1 MKKLY
6 FTQIELAEIIDEQT
20 HTIRYWESIFPVLQP
35 KTVRNGRRVYT
46 EKNVEFFRFVK
57 KLIRDDKLSNAGVK
71 EVINNK
77 KNHSEFVSASY
88 KKTTVCEEIPHQVR
102 YDSNTMQYDSENN
115 KHAVC
120 VPHQVRYDN
129 TVENKNITFT
139 REEFAELLQIIQM
152 MILLIKSK

>member
-102 YDSNTMQYDSENN
+102 YDGET
-115 KHAVC
+115 
-120 VPHQVRYDN
+120 VRYDN